1 MQRLNRYYRRSKIP
15 ERKFRQ
21 LVRHFALDLTASHAA
36 QLTGLSRRSVTP
48 IFLRI
53 RGRIAD
59 ECERASPFSQCEVEV
74 DESYFGA
81 RRVRG
86 KRGRGASGKTIV
98 FGIFKRKGCVYTEVV
113 PDCKKATLQAII
125 RGRVAPEAVINSDGW
140 RGYDGLV
147 DVGYAKH
154 FRVNHGQ
161 GEFVRGTHHV
171 NGIESFWS
179 YAKRRLQKFN
189 GVSARTFYLHLKECE
204 YRFNHRNQNL
214 SRLLLKLLERYPL

>member
-1 MQRLNRYYRRSKIP
+1 MERPNPFYRRSRISAK
-15 ERKFRQ
+15 KFRQ
-21 LVRHFALDLTASHAA
+21 LLRLFALDLTATDAA
-36 QLTGLSRRSVTP
+36 QLTGLTRKTVTT
-48 IFLRI
+48 IFLKI
-53 RGRIAD
+53 RERIAE
-59 ECERASPFSQCEVEV
+59 ECERESPLSNGEVEV

-86 KRGRGASGKTIV
+86 KRGRGAGGKTIV
-98 FGIFKRKGCVYTEVV
+98 FGLLKREGRVYTEIV
-113 PDCKKATLQAII
+113 PDCKKVTLQAII

-161 GEFVRGTHHV
+161 SEFVRGTHHV

-179 YAKRRLQKFN
+179 YAKDRLQQFHGIAPEKF
-189 GVSARTFYLHLKECE
+189 YWHLKECE
-204 YRFNHRNQNL
+204 YRFNLRKNNVYAE
-214 SRLLLKLLERYPL
+214 LLKLLRKYPL